1 MSPLISDCAAFD
13 FAFRGHRIFGRGGGQ
28 GGRLWLIHGFPTSS
42 HDWLSLWPGL
52 SKRFRVQAIDMLG
65 FGESAKPLA
74 FDYSIAASADQW
86 EALAARDGVEEV
98 ELLAHDYGNTVAQE
112 LLARQREGRL
122 RFRILRATFLNGG
135 LFPEATHPL
144 TIQRLLAGPLGPLLA
159 RLLSRR
165 SFESSMR
172 GICAQSWP
180 AGELDAAWRR
190 LVHDGGRR
198 LLPKLLGYIA
208 ERREHRQRWVG
219 ALLEAGCPLALING
233 VDDPISGRSIV
244 RRWREL
250 LPEAPVL
257 ELEGVGH
264 YPQLEAPAQVLAA
277 LDEIWSVGARSA

>member
-13 FAFRGHRIFGRGGGQ
+13 FAFHGHRIFGREGGQ
-28 GGRLWLIHGFPTSS
+28 GRRLWLIHGFPTSS
-42 HDWLSLWPGL
+42 HDWLSLWPEL
-52 SKRFRVQAIDMLG
+52 ANRYRLQAIDMLG

-122 RFRILRATFLNGG
+122 RFRILRASFLNGG

-144 TIQRLLAGPLGPLLA
+144 KIQRLLAGPLGPLLA

-165 SFESSMR
+165 TFKSSMR
-172 GICAQSWP
+172 RICARPWP

-190 LVHDGGRR
+190 LQHHQGTR
-198 LLPKLLGYIA
+198 LMPRLLGYIA
-208 ERREHRQRWVG
+208 ERGAHRERWVG
-219 ALLEAGCPLALING
+219 ALLEAGCPLTLVNG
-233 VDDPISGRSIV
+233 VEDPISGRSIV

-250 LPEAPVL
+250 LPESPVI
-257 ELEGVGH
+257 ELDGVGH
-264 YPQLEAPAQVLAA
+264 YPQLEAPAQVLAGLHELWPA
-277 LDEIWSVGARSA
+277 AAST